1 MKEKMVIRSAVAM
14 LLSAVMCFGQMGV
27 AGTQVLAAEPDAA
40 TAVQAEVEGQVDA
53 VVTAEAEGQVD
64 VATAVQK
71 EADGQG
77 DAAAVTEAGADVQA
91 MTVLGTGADVE
102 KESNLVAA
110 SDPGDAGDVLDPAGG
125 IYYVYAKTA
134 QEVREALENE
144 NDTKIILQNDISEYL
159 GSPDS
164 LDGGIEYTPYWAV
177 LGKAE
182 KMLDLN
188 GHTFKLTYAL
198 NYDPDSSDIRRNTYA
213 RRGSTLIKV
222 GGGTIFQLYDTQG
235 EGKLIY
241 TGVLSSQ
248 CKLWRDSRN
257 VIEVDGSP
265 EDGTAEFI
273 MNGGSIIAGETGT
286 FIPSWTD
293 RECRRMVSGSSV
305 IVDDNAK
312 VTVNAG
318 YLEARGY
325 YADAYLTGEAA
336 AYSGFSRCA
345 CIKCHLYSFAVEE
358 WGVPATF
365 ADETSSVDVN
375 DADLY
380 GDVGAYAVM
389 DHNFSSSP
397 GRRPALHFRSG
408 TITGLNFGGYAY
420 YYSDDKFDYAGTIV
434 TPSRM
439 FDTEKNN
446 VYLEDKGRNVTDEDR
461 LYPDDEESPYIGGHF
476 IIYPKDE
483 YTPRMWEKKA
493 NTSIVMTNNTV
504 NFNLTDD
511 IIFYVDW
518 GGTDTGS
525 WSDSVWPAP
534 LNDGATTGY
543 PTGQNAPA
551 HTISYD
557 WRIYTDNT
565 CTKNVTMIKHV
576 FTTTNKFN
584 PRLYLNENEKNQLKE
599 GKTFFVKCMI
609 TETWEGTHSY
619 TVNATSTGYIKVQ
632 PYVPPV
638 EVEFEHNLFNTDL
651 TLELGNKCD
660 PSYLNYQKK
669 KGLIGAYDYIVKN
682 ETSGKVYSNT
692 STDYSDLIVPET
704 EMKNSTV
711 GFINV
716 SVEVVLYKDEEKKNK
731 ITTDGQFKKTVTV
744 GYLPQVTS
752 PDDNDAAGHDKDTA
766 VGRIKYND
774 PSYFAA
780 IQINGQ
786 SVNADEY
793 GITDG
798 IEYYKLTGT
807 VMYKPVKKDMG
818 SGTYMSYAKKGNET
832 IFSLNSFVITFV
844 DPECTWDT
852 SASIKQKIIN
862 TDTVFGSADKLSA
875 TVTLDGKTVSKPV
888 MLWSV
893 VSSEGN
899 IVRNKGRKNRLD
911 AGTTETITPGTKFKN
926 EISLD
931 GLVATSPQDFPEG
944 NVTFRCELYSG
955 SYSSQDNLVT
965 YVDMTVEFILGY
977 NEVYLWAM
985 KNGKMTDVTGS
996 WLYIDDEEEYVTIE
1010 VRGNPEFTNLP
1021 VLETYQLGDGF
1032 KPETIVDKTTVKQV
1046 SLGGKDAN
1054 GCQEFSWWTRGIG
1067 TKKVTLCHPQ
1077 TEFTVEGVDAPELGK
1092 RMDETKAY
1100 VPEGVNYTASVSW
1113 WVDGGENSTIE
1124 TFIPNHVY
1132 TAMVRFI
1139 PNNGVI
1145 MPVVFDGVMNSL
1157 DSSQVVCKGKYGT
1170 GYEIIGKGPYDG
1182 FRNTSFNTDSIPAA
1196 DGSKYYDYSA
1206 EYMTFPRLID
1216 PDEDAEY
1223 INKLDINYDVPEEG
1237 DAKSDFSLSFE
1248 PKDAIIKGKDGEPL
1262 LVYNVKCEDGDDL
1275 DESLISA
1282 GEPGSAEAA
1291 GGSDFT
1297 SFELGK
1303 QYTCT
1308 IQYLGSNYV
1317 GEGKKYYFADDM
1329 KIFVNGSMLVGSSI
1343 SRRKYNATMIDKITF
1358 TFRVVPKAKIID
1370 SYGIDDMPE
1379 VVVGNTAS
1387 PGNRMYDDR
1396 YRIFYYWFQDK
1407 NEDGV
1412 CEYGEQFSGTFE
1424 TGKLYGVHI
1433 YMDVDNYYY
1442 RFADEVTIHCNGVMK
1457 DAKFEGKYTSA
1468 DFLMNGDQIV
1478 PVIISSFGFSDVVL
1492 PEAGKDI
1499 PGRVSELYNP
1509 SDKDYSPYKSVQYF
1523 VDLDGN
1529 GTASSSDEWDE
1540 IDKDGNKFIEGKTYG
1555 VSIGLNARNI
1565 RYRFDDEVS
1574 VTCNDRTKNATI
1586 SGAIASAEFILNGA
1600 ECTHT
1605 KMTLMPEE
1613 ESTCSKQGHDAYYV
1627 CDKCG
1632 TWFEEDK
1639 KTEIT
1644 NHSSVKRQ
1652 KKPHTPGESVRK
1664 NEVPA
1669 GCEDDGSYDEVVY
1682 CDVCGEQM
1690 SSKTLPIPATG
1701 HDWNDWHVTK
1711 EATDDANG
1719 EKKRECK
1726 KCDKFETNVIPKHN
1740 CAHTSMN
1747 KQLGEESTC
1756 SKEGTRTYY
1765 ECVEC
1770 HRWFEEDMVT
1780 EITDHDSVKLPKK
1793 DHTPGEAVKEDSSSA
1808 RCLKDGCYDEVI
1820 RCTVCLEEISRVH
1833 HIIPALGH
1841 NFGEWKVTKAP
1852 TAGTDGQET
1861 RVCERCN
1868 LKETRSTPYLGKPVK
1883 IGSSATDDYPSI
1895 ADAMKD
1901 INKAIKAKNTEP
1913 NGYNLIVGEE
1923 HTEKKAVSFPKSTTK
1938 FAITGGRLILTSPS
1952 ITANSDLVISASVD
1966 SGKDNK
1972 PVTIKAGAGIDVKV
1986 YTFTTKS
1993 SVALNGKKTSNFKV
2007 DTGTKL
2013 TVTNVNAVNLEVGEG
2028 TTLKLPAKSK
2038 FKPATLTGSGVVD
2051 AEETSTLN
2059 LASVKDTAVV
2069 LRQYATNKGAALPK
2083 LTVGTAESSKLTV
2096 ISDKGEFAD
2105 IAGQQIF
2112 TIAKPDSAL
2121 KVNGISIVN
2130 PSGDNELSAVPYK
2143 KAVRA
2148 EWMETL
2154 TLSNGADDIFY
2165 PSFEK
2170 AFAACND
2177 QSKDYTVT
2185 MNGSTQ
2191 VSKLAL
2197 PFKAKSL
2204 AIKGEGNSITA
2215 AGVLAFNAKYPLTV
2229 DNLTLVADKAGK
2241 PQNINVNAPQGLT
2254 ITGVTFKEGNASI
2267 KGSGN
2272 LTLAGL
2278 KGDVAS
2284 ITGFGKADVSGAL
2297 RVTRA
2302 FTVPEISL
2310 GSTAN
2315 VKVAN
2320 NAQVTAKTDLKGEKG
2335 STVTYEEGAKP
2346 VTATGSISGSVRL
2359 TGKAP
2364 ANGVVLNVDKA
2375 LTDDE
2380 LNKVFSFDGKQLTN
2394 ENGKVTVKN

>member
-1 MKEKMVIRSAVAM
+1 MKGKMVIRPVLAM
-14 LLSAVMCFGQMGV
+14 LLSAVMFLGQMGA
-27 AGTQVLAAEPDAA
+27 AGTQVFAAEP
-40 TAVQAEVEGQVDA
+40 AE
-53 VVTAEAEGQVD
+53 
-64 VATAVQK
+64 
-71 EADGQG
+71 
-77 DAAAVTEAGADVQA
+77 
-91 MTVLGTGADVE
+91 ADVE

-318 YLEARGY
+318 YIEARGY

-345 CIKCHLYSFAVEE
+345 CIKCHLYSSAVEE

-439 FDTEKNN
+439 FDTEKYN

-461 LYPDDEESPYIGGHF
+461 LYPEDEESPYIGGHF

-752 PDDNDAAGHDKDTA
+752 PDDNDSAGHDKDTA
-766 VGRIKYND
+766 VGRIKFND

-807 VMYKPVKKDMG
+807 VMYKSVKKDMG

-852 SASIKQKIIN
+852 SASISQKIIN

-899 IVRNKGRKNRLD
+899 IVGNKGRKNRLD
-911 AGTTETITPGTKFKN
+911 AGTTETITTGTKFKN

-977 NEVYLWAM
+977 NEAYLWAM

-1046 SLGGKDAN
+1046 SLDEKDAN

-1100 VPEGVNYTASVSW
+1100 VPDGRNYTADVYW
-1113 WVDGGENSTIE
+1113 LKDGKDTTLSDTV
-1124 TFIPNHVY
+1124 FLPDHVY
-1132 TAMVRFI
+1132 TAVVRFI
-1139 PNNGVI
+1139 PGDGMI
-1145 MPVVFDGVMNSL
+1145 LPVTYDGVQSYP
-1157 DSSQVVCKGKYGT
+1157 DSSRISCLAKVDESGYRVIGRGT
-1170 GYEIIGKGPYDG
+1170 LDG
-1182 FRNTSFNTDSIPAA
+1182 FGNVSFNIDQIPAG
-1196 DGSKYYDYSA
+1196 DGTDKYAYSA
-1206 EYMTFPRLID
+1206 EYKTYPRLTD
-1216 PDEDAEY
+1216 PEGDVEY
-1223 INKLDINYDVPEEG
+1223 IDRLDITYDEPLNG
-1237 DAKSDFSLSFE
+1237 DEKSGFSLSLE
-1248 PKDAIIKGKDGEPL
+1248 PVEAIARG
-1262 LVYNVKCEDGDDL
+1262 EDGKPL
-1275 DESLISA
+1275 VNYSLNSSGGDFSIFETGNTYSCKISYLM
-1282 GEPGSAEAA
+1282 
-1291 GGSDFT
+1291 SDFV
-1297 SFELGK
+1297 S
-1303 QYTCT
+1303 
-1308 IQYLGSNYV
+1308 
-1317 GEGKKYYFADDM
+1317 EGKTYYFADDM
-1329 KIFVNGSMLVGSSI
+1329 KIFVNDSMLIGDSV
-1343 SRRKYNATMIDKITF
+1343 SREKYNATRIDEINFSF
-1358 TFRVVPKAKIID
+1358 TVKPKAKIID
-1370 SYGIDDMPE
+1370 SYGIDDIPE
-1379 VVVGNTAS
+1379 VVVGDTADS
-1387 PGNRMYDDR
+1387 GFRMYDDR
-1396 YRIFYYWFQDK
+1396 YKVFYHWFEDRD
-1407 NEDGV
+1407 EDGV
-1412 CEYGEQFSGTFE
+1412 YGSGEGFSKTFE
-1424 TGKLYGVHI
+1424 EGKVYGVHI

-1442 RFADEVTIHCNGVMK
+1442 RFADEVTIHCNGVTK
-1457 DAKFEGKYTSA
+1457 NARFDGDNWTFA
-1468 DFLMNGDQIV
+1468 DFIMNGEHYE
-1478 PVIISSFGFSDVVL
+1478 PVVISAFGFDEVDMPVAGNYVPGVTPVL
-1492 PEAGKDI
+1492 YD
-1499 PGRVSELYNP
+1499 P
-1509 SDKDYSPYKSVQYF
+1509 SDTKYSPNKYLQYF
-1523 VDLDGN
+1523 VDLDKN
-1529 GTASSSDEWDE
+1529 GVVSSSDEWDE
-1540 IDKDGNKFIEGKTYG
+1540 IEKDDNKFVDSKIYG
-1555 VSIGLNARNI
+1555 VYLWINI
-1565 RYRFDDEVS
+1565 TNGRYIFDDEVT
-1574 VTCNDRTKNATI
+1574 VTCKDRTKSAAVSGTNAH
-1586 SGAIASAEFILNGA
+1586 AEFILNGP
-1600 ECTHT
+1600 ECTHES
-1605 KMTLMPEE
+1605 MTLVPAED
-1613 ESTCSKQGHDAYYV
+1613 STCSRQGHVAYYV
-1627 CDKCG
+1627 CDQCG
-1632 TWFEEDK
+1632 IWFEEDK

-1644 NHSSVKRQ
+1644 NRSKVKLP
-1652 KKPHTPGESVRK
+1652 KKDHIPGMPVKK
-1664 NEVPA
+1664 NEKAA
-1669 GCEDDGSYDEVVY
+1669 GCTVDGSYDEDIY
-1682 CDVCGEQM
+1682 CADCGVLI
-1690 SSKTLPIPATG
+1690 SSKHNIIPATG
-1701 HDWNDWHVTK
+1701 HDWNDWYVTK
-1711 EATDDANG
+1711 EATDDENG

-1726 KCDKFETNVIPKHN
+1726 KCDHFETEVIPRHK
-1740 CAHTSMN
+1740 CSHTSMSVHP
-1747 KQLGEESTC
+1747 GEESTC
-1756 SKEGTRTYY
+1756 WKEGTRTYF
-1765 ECVEC
+1765 ECADC

-1780 EITDHDSVKLPKK
+1780 EIKDHDSVKLPKK
-1793 DHTPGEAVKEDSSSA
+1793 PHTPGDPVRENSIGVSCTKDGSYDEAVYCKVCTE
-1808 RCLKDGCYDEVI
+1808 EV
-1820 RCTVCLEEISRVH
+1820 SRVH

-1841 NFGEWKVTKAP
+1841 DFGEWKETKAP

-1861 RVCERCN
+1861 RVCARCN
-1868 LKETRSTPYLGKPVK
+1868 ERETRSTSYLGKPVK

-1901 INKAIKAKNTEP
+1901 INKAIKAKTAETD
-1913 NGYNLIVGEE
+1913 GYNLIVGEG

-1938 FAITGGRLILTSPS
+1938 FAITGGRLILASPNIS
-1952 ITANSDLVISASVD
+1952 TNSDLVISASLD

-1972 PVTIKAGAGIDVKV
+1972 PITLKAGAGIDVKV

-1993 SVALNGKKTSNFKV
+1993 PVALNGKKTSNFKI
-2007 DTGTKL
+2007 DTGTMLK
-2013 TVTNVNAVNLEVGEG
+2013 VTNVNAVNLETGEG

-2038 FKPATLTGSGVVD
+2038 FKPASLTGSGVVD
-2051 AEETSTLN
+2051 AEESANLN
-2059 LASVKDTAVV
+2059 LASVKDTGIV
-2069 LRQYATNKGAALPK
+2069 LRQYAAAK
-2083 LTVGTAESSKLTV
+2083 GTAIPRLTLGTADNSRLTV
-2096 ISDKGEFAD
+2096 ISEGGELAD
-2105 IAGQQIF
+2105 ITGQQVF
-2112 TIAKPDSAL
+2112 TIAKPTSAL
-2121 KVNGISIVN
+2121 IVNGMSVVN
-2130 PSGDNELSAVPYK
+2130 PSGENELSPVLYK
-2143 KAVRA
+2143 KAVKA
-2148 EWMETL
+2148 EWMGTL
-2154 TLSNGADDIFY
+2154 TLTSGSDDVFY

-2170 AFAACND
+2170 AFAACTD
-2177 QSKDYTVT
+2177 QGRDYTVT
-2185 MNGSTQ
+2185 MNDGTA
-2191 VSKLAL
+2191 VTKLTL
-2197 PFKAKSL
+2197 PPKAKSL
-2204 AIKGEGNSITA
+2204 TIRGNGNGITA
-2215 AGVLAFNAKYPLTV
+2215 AGALAFSAKYPLTIDDV
-2229 DNLTLVADKAGK
+2229 TLTADKAGK
-2241 PQNINVNAPQGLT
+2241 PQNITVNAPKGLT
-2254 ITGVTFKEGNASI
+2254 VTGVTVKEGNAAI
-2267 KGSGN
+2267 KGGGN
-2272 LTLAGL
+2272 LTLAGV

-2310 GSTAN
+2310 GSMAN